1 MTIADFAV
9 EERRFMGLPF
19 PQWIYQQFLGV
30 VPDPLGFSVAC
41 REELASG
48 GTALIC
54 RRIYSNGHREI
65 EKALHPRFQGQPQ
78 YERLQAREYTILAN
92 LNHPGIVR
100 ASRIEVKRTGKKSQ
114 TAILIFED
122 RQAVSL
128 DAFQGF
134 VHELSLRDREIF
146 CVELT
151 SALVEALR
159 FIHGR
164 GIVHGDIS
172 PENVI
177 IDPHGFVQLIDFACA
192 SREGVEPHGFRVQG
206 KTLYRNP
213 REDDL
218 SEPSSRS
225 DCYAV
230 GKIIETLMGGDLAG
244 SQELAPVVRRLL
256 EDQALP
262 SSLSQNSMRV
272 SILPDRSVFLRQ
284 GRLVERTPMTPVRRL
299 ITSAPLLRLAS
310 LATLGLMLTSWMPQ
324 SGRFT
329 FNSWPKTSIS
339 IDASNHRASF
349 ESPVTNM
356 RLPAGRHRVR
366 IKCPQ
371 NSCGSHEREIV
382 ILPGDSLKVF
392 EDFYKN

>member
-1 MTIADFAV
+1 
-9 EERRFMGLPF
+9 MGPSF
-19 PQWIYQQFLGV
+19 PQFIRQQFLGFA
-30 VPDPLGFSVAC
+30 PEPLGFSVAC

-65 EKALHPRFQGQPQ
+65 EKTLHPRFQGQPQ
-78 YERLQAREYTILAN
+78 YERLQAREYTILAD
-92 LNHPGIVR
+92 LKHPGVVR
-100 ASRIEVKRTGKKSQ
+100 ASRIEVKRSGKKSQ
-114 TAILIFED
+114 TAVLIFED
-122 RQAVSL
+122 RQAISL
-128 DAFQGF
+128 DAFKGF
-134 VHELSLRDREIF
+134 VHELSFRDREVF
-146 CVELT
+146 CKELA
-151 SALVEALR
+151 SALIETLR

-164 GIVHGDIS
+164 GIVHGDVS
-172 PENVI
+172 PENII

-192 SREGVEPHGFRVQG
+192 SREGVEPHGFMVQG

-213 REDDL
+213 REGDV
-218 SEPSSRS
+218 SEPSSAS

-230 GKIIETLMGGDLAG
+230 GKIIETLMGGDLG
-244 SQELAPVVRRLL
+244 ESEELASDVRRLI
-256 EDQALP
+256 EDQVLP
-262 SSLSQNSMRV
+262 RSFLQSSMRV
-272 SILPDRSVFLRQ
+272 SILPDRAVFLRQ
-284 GRLVERTPMTPVRRL
+284 GRLVEKTPITPVHRF
-299 ITSAPLLRLAS
+299 ISSPAFLRSAS
-310 LATLGLMLTSWMPQ
+310 LAMLGLTLTSWMPQ

-349 ESPVTNM
+349 ESPVTDM